1 MSSSAFLGI
10 VGESPAMRA
19 LFAGMSKVAA
29 SDVVV
34 HLFGETGTGKERVA
48 RAIHLASPR
57 ATRPFVALNASSVSD
72 ELFESEM
79 FGHAKGAFTG
89 ATSAREGQVAAAE
102 GGTLFIDEVAELT
115 SRAQARLLRFVQ
127 EREYRRLGETF
138 LRRADLRVLTAANV
152 RLEEQVARGLF
163 RKDLLYRVNVV
174 TLALPPLR
182 DRGDD
187 VLLLAKA
194 FLREEA
200 LARGLPVPDLPRG
213 LASVLTTCA
222 WPGNVRQ
229 LENEMQRLVTLSA
242 GGPLRPDQLSP
253 GVDAGGSRPLALLQQ
268 ARRAFEREYVREAL
282 ERHGGNRTRTAA
294 ALGLSR
300 QGLGLKLNRLGLREG
315 SRQPGL
321 RL

>member
-1 MSSSAFLGI
+1 MSSFGFPGI

-29 SDVVV
+29 SEMAV

-57 ATRPFVALNASSVSD
+57 AARPFVALNASSMSD
-72 ELFESEM
+72 ELFETEM

-89 ATSAREGQVAAAE
+89 AAAARDGHVAAAE

-115 SRAQARLLRFVQ
+115 PRAQARLLRFVQ
-127 EREYRRLGETF
+127 EREYRRVGETVM
-138 LRRADLRVLTAANV
+138 RHADLRVLTAANV
-152 RLEEQVARGLF
+152 RLEDRVARGLF
-163 RKDLLYRVNVV
+163 REDLLYRVNVM
-174 TLALPPLR
+174 TLNLPPLR

-187 VLLLAKA
+187 VLLLARA

-200 LARGLPVPDLPRG
+200 AAARVPVPELPRE
-213 LASVLTTCA
+213 LAAVLTRCL

-229 LENEMQRLVTLSA
+229 LRNEMQRLVALAA
-242 GGPLRPDQLSP
+242 GGPLRSDLLSP
-253 GVDAGGSRPLALLQQ
+253 GVLRGERRPVARLQQ
-268 ARRAFEREYVREAL
+268 ARREFEREYLREAL

-300 QGLGLKLNRLGLREG
+300 QGLGLKLNRLGLRQDNP
-315 SRQPGL
+315 QP
-321 RL
+321 

>member
-1 MSSSAFLGI
+1 MGSFVFQGI
-10 VGESPAMRA
+10 VGESPAMRG

-29 SDVVV
+29 CEVVV

-48 RAIHLASPR
+48 RAIHEASPR
-57 ATRPFVALNASSVSD
+57 AARPFVALNASSISD

-89 ATSAREGQVAAAE
+89 ATSAREGHVAAAE

-127 EREYRRLGETF
+127 EREYRRVGETF

-194 FLREEA
+194 FLRAEA
-200 LARGLPVPDLPRG
+200 MARRLPVPDLPRD
-213 LASVLTTCA
+213 LAGVLTTCA

-242 GGPLRPDQLSP
+242 GGPLRSDQLSP
-253 GVDAGGSRPLALLQQ
+253 GVEPGGSRPVALLQQ
-268 ARRAFEREYVREAL
+268 ARREFEREYVREAL

-294 ALGLSR
+294 ALGLTR
-300 QGLGLKLNRLGLREG
+300 QGLGLKLNRLGLRQG
-315 SRQPGL
+315 PRP
-321 RL
+321 